1 MAQKHIKLKFPT
13 LVTITKTPNKN
24 KRIELFAREMA
35 QNFAR
40 ARFVP
45 GTQQISANLSSSSI
59 LVALPRKQID
69 FGEN

>member
-45 GTQQISANLSSSSI
+45 GTQHISANLSSSIS
-59 LVALPRKQID
+59 VALPRKQIN